1 MDTLLSFLVYL
12 LGLAAVLGAL
22 VWLGIRVRRRG
33 VGGEVMDHVD
43 QIFRPTAPQFRHEI
57 RTQEE
62 RMLPGSS
69 ADAPPPTQ
77 APRHR

>member
-1 MDTLLSFLVYL
+1 VDTLLSFLVYL
-12 LGLAAVLGAL
+12 VGLAAVLGAL

-62 RMLPGSS
+62 RMHPGSS
-69 ADAPPPTQ
+69 TDAPPF
-77 APRHR
+77 

>member
-1 MDTLLSFLVYL
+1 VETLLSSLVYL
-12 LGLAAVLGAL
+12 VGLAAVLGAL

-43 QIFRPTAPQFRHEI
+43 QLFRPTAPQFRHEI
-57 RTQEE
+57 QTQEE

-69 ADAPPPTQ
+69 ADAPPVQ
-77 APRHR
+77 DPRHR

>member
-1 MDTLLSFLVYL
+1 MQTLLSFLVYL
-12 LGLAAVLGAL
+12 VGLAVVLGAL

-43 QIFRPTAPQFRHEI
+43 QIFRPTAPQYRHEI

-62 RMLPGSS
+62 RMLPGSA
-69 ADAPPPTQ
+69 ADAPP
-77 APRHR
+77 AS